1 MIEIICG
8 VLVGIIIASLFRWN
22 PWTTTGTLRIDH
34 SNPKKDLYRFEINNL
49 DNLKNKKRVVL
60 RIDHHADLSQK

>member
-8 VLVGIIIASLFRWN
+8 VLIGIIIASLFRWN

-34 SNPKKDLYRFEINNL
+34 SNPNKDLYRFEINDL